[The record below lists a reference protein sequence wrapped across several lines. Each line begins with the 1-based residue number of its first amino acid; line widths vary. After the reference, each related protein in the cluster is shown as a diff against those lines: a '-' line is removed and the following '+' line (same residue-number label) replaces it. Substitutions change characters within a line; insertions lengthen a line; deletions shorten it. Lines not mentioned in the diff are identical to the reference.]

1 MSIKAN
7 SIIHETIGLPSVS
20 VIVPIYNMEKLMRK
34 CLDSILAQTFQD
46 YECLLIDDGSKDGS
60 SAICDEYAAKDSR
73 FKAYHKPNGG
83 LSDARNYG
91 LARAKGEYTI
101 FFDPDDW
108 VDEDCLKDLYAKA
121 QETNAD
127 MVMCDLYYN
136 DPYRQRYSKQEPT
149 SLSHQDVLKDLIT
162 GKVYGFT
169 VTKLIRRGVYDKY
182 EIQYP
187 VGMYGCEDQ
196 FAFCKLLKN
205 DIKIAYLP
213 KAYYHYMHYG
223 NTTQSRRYDGKT
235 YQQDV
240 EIRDMFVELLKD
252 TPYQLLAYE
261 KKSLAILSRAFHFG
275 RNQYTSK
282 SFKECFLEYKPIIKN
297 CSGLMKCLLLMSING
312 YYGIAWSLFVFLFR
326 VKQLFK
332 LVNRKSRSIVDSKY
346 KTNN

>member
-1 MSIKAN
+1 MELETRN
-7 SIIHETIGLPSVS
+7 SKPENRFSPAIS

-60 SAICDEYAAKDSR
+60 PAICDEYAAKDDC
-73 FKAYHKPNGG
+73 FKAFHKSNGG

-91 LARAKGEYTI
+91 LARAQGEYTI

-121 QETNAD
+121 VETNAD
-127 MVMCDLYYN
+127 MVMCDIWYN

-149 SLSHQDVLKDLIT
+149 SLNHLDVLKDLIT

-169 VTKLIRRGVYDKY
+169 VTKLIRKELYDKFG
-182 EIQYP
+182 IQYP

-196 FAFCKLLKN
+196 YTMCKLLKN

-223 NTTQSRRYDGKT
+223 NATQSRRYDENT
-235 YQQDV
+235 YLQDV
-240 EIRDMFVELLKD
+240 KIRDMFVELLTD
-252 TPYQLLAYE
+252 TPYKQLAYNE
-261 KKSLAILSRAFHFG
+261 KSSAIYTRAFYLGHKL
-275 RNQYTSK
+275 YTSHT
-282 SFKECFLEYKPIIKN
+282 FKERFENYQLDLRSQSLLMHLLLKMSLYGFYKPAWGIFY
-297 CSGLMKCLLLMSING
+297 LLFHM
-312 YYGIAWSLFVFLFR
+312 
-326 VKQLFK
+326 KQL
-332 LVNRKSRSIVDSKY
+332 Y
-346 KTNN
+346 KRLRN

>member
-1 MSIKAN
+1 MNIKSN
-7 SIIHETIGLPSVS
+7 SIINETIGLPSVS

-196 FAFCKLLKN
+196 YTMCKLLKN
-205 DIKIAYLP
+205 DIRIAYLP

-223 NTTQSRRYDGKT
+223 NATQSRRYDEKT

-240 EIRDMFVELLKD
+240 KIRDMFVELLAD
-252 TPYQLLAYE
+252 TPYKQLAYE

-275 RNQYTSK
+275 KTQYSSR
-282 SFKECFLEYKPIIKN
+282 SFKKRFSEFKPLISSSK
-297 CSGLMKCLLLMSING
+297 GLMKCLYLLSING
-312 YYGIAWSLFVFLFR
+312 YYGIARSLFEYLYRF
-326 VKQLFK
+326 KQLIKFANNK
-332 LVNRKSRSIVDSKY
+332 LKSMV
-346 KTNN
+346 

>member
-1 MSIKAN
+1 MIPISI
-7 SIIHETIGLPSVS
+7 
-20 VIVPIYNMEKLMRK
+20 IVPIYNMEKLMRK

-60 SAICDEYAAKDSR
+60 PAICDEYAAKDER
-73 FKAYHKPNGG
+73 FKVFHKSNGG

-91 LARAKGEYTI
+91 LARAHGEYTI

-108 VDEDCLKDLYAKA
+108 VDEDCLKDLYAKV
-121 QETNAD
+121 QETDAD

-149 SLSHQDVLKDLIT
+149 SLDHNDVLKDLIT

-169 VTKLIRRGVYDKY
+169 VTKLLRRTLYQQYDL
-182 EIQYP
+182 QYP

-196 FAFCKLLKN
+196 YTMCKLLKN

-223 NTTQSRRYDGKT
+223 SATQSRRYDEKT

-240 EIRDMFVELLKD
+240 KIRDMFVELLTD
-252 TPYQLLAYE
+252 TSFRQLAYE
-261 KKSLAILSRAFHFG
+261 RKTISLVSRAFYFG
-275 RNQYTSK
+275 ENVFTGL
-282 SFKECFLEYKPIIKN
+282 SFKTRFSNLKPIIQQEK
-297 CSGLMKCLLLMSING
+297 GWMKILLLLSIKG
-312 YYGIAWSLFVFLFR
+312 YYPLAKIIFNTLYNI
-326 VKQLFK
+326 KQIGKIFF
-332 LVNRKSRSIVDSKY
+332 
-346 KTNN
+346 